1 MCHIVVIVTEMNHA
15 SKKSHFTMESKRVNA
30 RRIAHQKGN
39 AVYTCA
45 DFGDTP
51 CMVNGTIGEK
61 VYDDEGSHIGW
72 KRGRDLNLK
81 ISNTSPLGS
90 IISTTLRLSLRS
102 TKPSSQLLSLG

>member
-1 MCHIVVIVTEMNHA
+1 MKLNAGLDVFNVAIKDQTDVI
-15 SKKSHFTMESKRVNA
+15 
-30 RRIAHQKGN
+30 
-39 AVYTCA
+39 
-45 DFGDTP
+45 D
-51 CMVNGTIGEK
+51 TIGEK